1 MLRSTRRGLE
11 TWHGRDRVTL
21 ADERA
26 RQQGTQTS
34 TYTGAPVL
42 DPTDERGQETEC
54 CHMAQAT
61 APVLDSTRREFMTL
75 LGGAAVAWPLAARAQ
90 QSERMRRIAVLMN
103 LAEDDRE
110 GLARLAAF
118 KQALQKLGWVEGRNA
133 HFDIRWGAGNDER
146 YRMLAIELV
155 ALSPDVILGAAG
167 STVPSLLR
175 ATRTVPIVFT
185 QTPDPVGAGFVESLA
200 RPGGNATGFT
210 NLEYGLSGKYLE
222 LLKEMVPNVKR
233 AAILRDA
240 TDPAGTGQWGAI
252 QSVAP
257 LLGLVLT
264 PIGMRDADEIER
276 ALSAFARIA
285 DGGPVITGSAPA
297 AVHRDLII
305 ALADKYRL
313 PAVYPFKF
321 FASAGGLVSYGPDTL
336 DQFRRAAGYVDRIL
350 KGERPADLP
359 VQSPT
364 KYELAINLKTAKVLG
379 LTVPDSLLARAD
391 EVIE

>member
-1 MLRSTRRGLE
+1 MRR
-11 TWHGRDRVTL
+11 RD
-21 ADERA
+21 
-26 RQQGTQTS
+26 
-34 TYTGAPVL
+34 
-42 DPTDERGQETEC
+42 
-54 CHMAQAT
+54 
-61 APVLDSTRREFMTL
+61 FITL
-75 LGGAAVAWPLAARAQ
+75 LGGATAWPLAARAQ

-110 GLARLAAF
+110 GLARLAVF
-118 KQALQKLGWVEGRNA
+118 KQALQELGWVDGRNA
-133 HFDIRWGAGNDER
+133 RFDIRWGAGNDER
-146 YRMLAIELV
+146 YRMLAKELV
-155 ALSPDVILGAAG
+155 AHSPDVILGAAG
-167 STVPSLLR
+167 STVPALLR

-257 LLGLVLT
+257 LLGLELT
-264 PIGMRDADEIER
+264 PIGMGDAGEIER
-276 ALSAFARIA
+276 GLSAFARITDA
-285 DGGPVITGSAPA
+285 GLVITGSAPA

-305 ALADKYRL
+305 ALADKHRL

-321 FASAGGLVSYGPDTL
+321 FATAGGLSSYGPDTL
-336 DQFRRAAGYVDRIL
+336 DQFRRAAGYVDRML

-364 KYELAINLKTAKVLG
+364 KYELVINLKTARALG
-379 LTVPDSLLARAD
+379 LEVPATLLARAD

>member
-1 MLRSTRRGLE
+1 VQVWQPRRRRRVRAQPLRQPRPWGRAGAQLPRLCPSARAGLQLPERRRHLRLLL
-11 TWHGRDRVTL
+11 H
-21 ADERA
+21 
-26 RQQGTQTS
+26 QQGT
-34 TYTGAPVL
+34 
-42 DPTDERGQETEC
+42 
-54 CHMAQAT
+54 
-61 APVLDSTRREFMTL
+61 
-75 LGGAAVAWPLAARAQ
+75 AR
-90 QSERMRRIAVLMN
+90 
-103 LAEDDRE
+103 
-110 GLARLAAF
+110 
-118 KQALQKLGWVEGRNA
+118 
-133 HFDIRWGAGNDER
+133 
-146 YRMLAIELV
+146 
-155 ALSPDVILGAAG
+155 
-167 STVPSLLR
+167 LLR

-200 RPGGNATGFT
+200 RPGGNATGST

-257 LLGLVLT
+257 LLGLELT
-264 PIGMRDADEIER
+264 PIGMGDAGEIER
-276 ALSAFARIA
+276 GLSAFARIT
-285 DGGPVITGSAPA
+285 DRGLVITGSAPA

-305 ALADKYRL
+305 ALADKHRL

-321 FASAGGLVSYGPDTL
+321 FATAGGLSSYGPDTL
-336 DQFRRAAGYVDRIL
+336 DQFRRAAGYVDRML

-364 KYELAINLKTAKVLG
+364 KYELAIKLKTATALG